1 MYGDLIHNTKDLI
14 FKEMEKINAKG
25 DISAT
30 DLCNLNYASKTL
42 LNLETFEAMEEYG
55 EDASFTMGRRS
66 MRTMPRY
73 EEESWRRGRGADGR
87 FVSRGMGHTEPRY
100 YEDGYSGH
108 SIEDKTIMMLEH
120 QMDNATSDYDRQFI
134 QNQIRAIREKQ
145 MK

>member
-42 LNLETFEAMEEYG
+42 LNLEKFEAMEDYG

-66 MRTMPRY
+66 MRTMPHY
-73 EEESWRRGRGADGR
+73 EEESWRRGRGSDGR
-87 FVSRGMGHTEPRY
+87 FVSRGMGHAEPRH